1 MTRGVPADAAGGVPR
16 SRGTS
21 QAVLSRWGEL
31 VDNAFPYWSLL
42 PALLLFLALT
52 VYPILRLLQ
61 MSASTVTFEGGA
73 ERMAFDPLA
82 NIALLRTDP
91 VLRPAILNTL
101 VFVAGSVTVEMIV
114 GVALAIVVSRISRG
128 KGFLRTIMILPILVP
143 PVAIGSM
150 WKLIYNYDFGVLNQA
165 VGLLGLAPI
174 DWLGSPDLAL
184 LSVIMVDVWHWVPF
198 IFLIMFV
205 AVEGLPTEV
214 IEAAHIDGASVGQ
227 IVRHVMLPLLSPAIA
242 ISLIFRTIL
251 AFKAF
256 DEVFLLTAGGPGTAT
271 DLVSLHLYE
280 VFFVQNQLGYG
291 AMLSIGMILTI
302 VSFLV
307 VGRKVAGRQLHG

>member
-1 MTRGVPADAAGGVPR
+1 
-16 SRGTS
+16 
-21 QAVLSRWGEL
+21 VLSRWGEL

>member
-1 MTRGVPADAAGGVPR
+1 
-16 SRGTS
+16 
-21 QAVLSRWGEL
+21 
-31 VDNAFPYWSLL
+31 
-42 PALLLFLALT
+42 
-52 VYPILRLLQ
+52 
-61 MSASTVTFEGGA
+61 
-73 ERMAFDPLA
+73 
-82 NIALLRTDP
+82 
-91 VLRPAILNTL
+91 
-101 VFVAGSVTVEMIV
+101 
-114 GVALAIVVSRISRG
+114 VSRISRG